1 MLNRM
6 NEWLKIN
13 QSLKKSQM
21 YYDKNPKNDKHD
33 FTKPNEPILHNK

>member
-1 MLNRM
+1 MS
-6 NEWLKIN
+6 KD
-13 QSLKKSQM
+13 QSVIGKSQM

>member
-13 QSLKKSQM
+13 QSLEKSQM
-21 YYDKNPKNDKHD
+21 YYDKNPQDVKQDLTEPKD
-33 FTKPNEPILHNK
+33 PILYTK